1 MKSSAMEIKQQL
13 SFLEFT
19 SKTRQFGICLFL
31 ENAYF
36 FLKATTLTQNPH
48 IYGDGTPVQLVRLS
62 YYFAWFNFLT
72 SGGLRSLAG

>member
-48 IYGDGTPVQLVRLS
+48 IYGDDTPVPLVRLLVTILLGS
-62 YYFAWFNFLT
+62 
-72 SGGLRSLAG
+72 SSLLLEDLEV